1 MIKDRNSVFYSADK
15 INRTLLNK
23 SRTSSSEKEKAFYKI
38 YIRLED
44 QEIIYEDNEE
54 KERIPFYTPFIEQ
67 KQDIDRSLTVYR
79 LNNPMQFFHADLADI
94 RFISK
99 SAVDIKYA
107 LLCVDLF
114 WSKVYVYLMKKK
126 KKKSLARKR
135 ELFYPEIKPKQDQKQ
150 EMIRMQTNVEF
161 LQKEIKKLNQKYN
174 IDMFSTKSR
183 GGKSFAAEQKIREF
197 KKLLLKSKQLHKVTK
212 TGRLDLRKLI
222 RNALQKMNNVNSQK
236 YGVPPKAVQKK
247 TLQDKNF
254 RQVDDFHRMVRVSRD
269 AERYKRNDI
278 RFDHKT

>member
-23 SRTSSSEKEKAFYKI
+23 SRTSSSEKGKAFYKI

-114 WSKVYVYLMKKK
+114 WSKVYVYLMKK